1 MLRKI
6 QKILLIIFLIF
17 PILSYCEEKPTAA
30 VFFSPTCKACMKV
43 RMEILPGLKERY
55 KGKLH
60 WLELSIAEPDNLK
73 MLNSLSEEFG
83 KKKALV
89 PAVFIGDTFLVGF
102 PEIEKNIELAI
113 QNALGTKT
121 KLPQGIFKRDLLDI
135 FKRISILAVITSG
148 LIDGVNPCAFAVI
161 VFFISFLAVYGYKKR
176 EIVYVGIFY
185 CWAVFL
191 TYLLLGVGFFKFLY
205 SFSQMYFV
213 IKYFYYLVAFFCFL
227 MGMLAV
233 YDYFKFRK
241 TKNSDEAIL
250 QLPKFL
256 KKRINITIGSRM
268 REKKGFNAWGL
279 VATSSMV
286 GFLVSLLEAACTG
299 QVYVPTIVFILKN
312 TNLRLKAATY
322 LVIYNLMFILP
333 LVVIFLLSLFGVS
346 SAKFNNFLKRN
357 VGKIKIFMAFIFFIL
372 GAFILGLS

>member
-1 MLRKI
+1 
-6 QKILLIIFLIF
+6 
-17 PILSYCEEKPTAA
+17 
-30 VFFSPTCKACMKV
+30 
-43 RMEILPGLKERY
+43 
-55 KGKLH
+55 
-60 WLELSIAEPDNLK
+60 
-73 MLNSLSEEFG
+73 
-83 KKKALV
+83 
-89 PAVFIGDTFLVGF
+89 
-102 PEIEKNIELAI
+102 
-113 QNALGTKT
+113 
-121 KLPQGIFKRDLLDI
+121 
-135 FKRISILAVITSG
+135 
-148 LIDGVNPCAFAVI
+148 
-161 VFFISFLAVYGYKKR
+161 
-176 EIVYVGIFY
+176 
-185 CWAVFL
+185 
-191 TYLLLGVGFFKFLY
+191 
-205 SFSQMYFV
+205 
-213 IKYFYYLVAFFCFL
+213 